1 MKTRKAKGS
10 LREKLSAA
18 YLEAFEADFAENGVA
33 AIQQLR
39 EKSPE
44 KYSDIAARLIAATEP
59 TLQND
64 FSTCNSQEDIARKL
78 LHSVGFSEPD
88 DASIQEAV
96 ELNNKFIADL
106 EAIKANAN
114 GNAASVGES
123 S

>member
-1 MKTRKAKGS
+1 MKPRKAKGS

-18 YLEAFEADFAENGVA
+18 YLEAFEADFEAHGVE
-33 AIQQLR
+33 AIRELR
-39 EKSPE
+39 NKSPE

-59 TLQND
+59 ASKLD
-64 FSTCNSQEDIARKL
+64 FSTCNSMEDIGRKL
-78 LHSVGFSEPD
+78 LHSIGFTEPD

-114 GNAASVGES
+114 GHADSIEEC
-123 S
+123 